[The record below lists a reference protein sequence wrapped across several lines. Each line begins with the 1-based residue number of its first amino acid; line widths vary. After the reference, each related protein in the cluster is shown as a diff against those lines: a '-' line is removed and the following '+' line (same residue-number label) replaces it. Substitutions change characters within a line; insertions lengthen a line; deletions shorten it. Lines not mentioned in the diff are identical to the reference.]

1 MSLYAGDTGQ
11 ALPITLTTSQAA
23 DVARFVIR
31 YRPTSSGAVVT
42 WDLTPSSSTA
52 STVSFV
58 RVLQTGDN
66 ASANTIADV
75 TGLSFSVTGGAG
87 EIYWF
92 NFIIPYTSAL
102 VPDAEGCK

>member
-58 RVLQTGDN
+58 RVLQTGDVPAASSGYTMRGIAYGVGN
-66 ASANTIADV
+66 AVLFETEEFKGPKVEPKRI
-75 TGLSFSVTGGAG
+75 
-87 EIYWF
+87 
-92 NFIIPYTSAL
+92 
-102 VPDAEGCK
+102 

>member
-23 DVARFVIR
+23 SVARFVVR
-31 YRPTSSGAVVT
+31 YRPTSSAAVVE

-58 RVLQTGDN
+58 RVLQTGDVPA
-66 ASANTIADV
+66 ASSGYTMRGIAYATGDV
-75 TGLSFSVTGGAG
+75 VLFETDEFKGPTVASKR
-87 EIYWF
+87 I
-92 NFIIPYTSAL
+92 
-102 VPDAEGCK
+102 